1 VTDTLTGRGGDSGC
15 LSASRAGVSARRP
28 AIIPTAPAESGYNRA
43 MLAAA
48 KVLRWAL
55 VGLYDETTLL
65 FKANLVWFLLTLP
78 LGLPLVLAVL
88 LLMPHGS
95 GEGEP
100 VGFVLAMLVSGL
112 LLLIIPNPASLG
124 VYRLAATIQGKESP
138 PLRQFLDATRQN
150 LRLGLGLY
158 VTGLMGLMLLGVAA
172 SFYLRAEPAALQA
185 LSVLYLYLVLFWLAL
200 QLYLGPLAMLLGERR
215 PLALYRRAALLVL
228 AHPIYSLTFLLAF
241 ALLTLLCFIALPLF
255 PALAMSF
262 VALVGTGALADL
274 KRRYDPQPDPD
285 EGAA

>member
-1 VTDTLTGRGGDSGC
+1 
-15 LSASRAGVSARRP
+15 
-28 AIIPTAPAESGYNRA
+28 

-78 LGLPLVLAVL
+78 LGLPLVAGVL
-88 LLMPHGS
+88 ILVPYDS

-100 VGFVLAMLVSGL
+100 AGVVLAMLVSGL
-112 LLLIIPNPASLG
+112 LLLLIPNPASLG

-138 PLRQFLDATRQN
+138 PWRQFWEATRQN

-158 VTGLMGLMLLGVAA
+158 VTGLMGLMLLGVAG
-172 SFYLRAEPAALQA
+172 SFYLRAEPAAIQA

-228 AHPIYSLTFLLAF
+228 AQPIYSLTFLLAF
-241 ALLTLLCFIALPLF
+241 ALLTLLCFIAVPLF

-262 VALVGTGALADL
+262 VALVGTRALAEL
-274 KRRYDPQPDPD
+274 KRKYDPQADTD
-285 EGAA
+285 EGTV